1 MFLETIGRNKY
12 GINSY
17 IVADEASKKALI
29 IDPGVNYDSIMYSLK
44 ENNFELQAILLTHGH
59 CDHIADVPK
68 LKAQTEVPVYAHVK
82 ENEILMRGELNY
94 SKNFGLGLIEFSA
107 DQLIKD
113 GQELDFGWI
122 KFTVIHTPGH
132 TKGGVCYL
140 NGDTMFTGDTLF
152 AGSMG
157 RTDLYGGNDEHMKA
171 SLQKLSMMDENI
183 NVYPGHGP
191 KSTIKIEKQTNP
203 FLRF

>member
-17 IVADEASKKALI
+17 IVADEASKKALV

-44 ENNFELQAILLTHGH
+44 ENKFELQAILLTHGH

-68 LKAQTEVPVYAHVK
+68 LKSQADVPVYAHVK

-113 GQELDFGWI
+113 GQELDFEWI

-157 RTDLYGGNDEHMKA
+157 RTDLYGGNEEHMKA

>member
-17 IVADEASKKALI
+17 IVADEASKKALV

>member
-17 IVADEASKKALI
+17 IVADEASKKALV

-44 ENNFELQAILLTHGH
+44 ENKFELQAILLTHGH

-68 LKAQTEVPVYAHVK
+68 LKSQADVPVYAHVK

-113 GQELDFGWI
+113 GQEIDFGWI

-157 RTDLYGGNDEHMKA
+157 RTDLYGGNEEHMKA

>member
-17 IVADEASKKALI
+17 IVADEASKKALV

-68 LKAQTEVPVYAHVK
+68 LKSQTEVPVYAHVK

-107 DQLIKD
+107 DQLVKD
-113 GQELDFGWI
+113 SQELDFGWI

>member
-17 IVADEASKKALI
+17 IVADEASKKALV

-44 ENNFELQAILLTHGH
+44 ENKFELQAILLTHGH

-68 LKAQTEVPVYAHVK
+68 LKSQADVPVYAHVK

-113 GQELDFGWI
+113 GQEIDFGWI

-152 AGSMG
+152 AGCMG
-157 RTDLYGGNDEHMKA
+157 RTDLYGGNEEHMKA
-171 SLQKLSMMDENI
+171 SLQKLAMMDENI

>member
-17 IVADEASKKALI
+17 IVADEALKKALV

-68 LKAQTEVPVYAHVK
+68 LKSQTEVPVYAHVK

>member
-17 IVADEASKKALI
+17 IVADEASKKALV

-44 ENNFELQAILLTHGH
+44 ENKFELQAILLTHGH

-68 LKAQTEVPVYAHVK
+68 LKAQADVPVYAHVK

-113 GQELDFGWI
+113 SQELDFGWI

-157 RTDLYGGNDEHMKA
+157 RTDLYGGNEEHMKA

>member
-17 IVADEASKKALI
+17 IVADEASKKALV
-29 IDPGVNYDSIMYSLK
+29 IDPGVNYESITYSLK
-44 ENNFELQAILLTHGH
+44 QNNFELQAILLTHGH
-59 CDHIADVPK
+59 CDHISDVPK
-68 LKAQTEVPVYAHVK
+68 LKAYKDVPVYAHVK

-94 SKNFGLGLIEFSA
+94 SKSFGLGVIEFSA
-107 DQLIKD
+107 DELVKD
-113 GQELDFGWI
+113 GQEIDFGWI

-152 AGSMG
+152 TGSMG
-157 RTDLYGGNDEHMKA
+157 RTDLYGGNDDHMKA
-171 SLQKLSMMDENI
+171 SLQKLSLMDENI